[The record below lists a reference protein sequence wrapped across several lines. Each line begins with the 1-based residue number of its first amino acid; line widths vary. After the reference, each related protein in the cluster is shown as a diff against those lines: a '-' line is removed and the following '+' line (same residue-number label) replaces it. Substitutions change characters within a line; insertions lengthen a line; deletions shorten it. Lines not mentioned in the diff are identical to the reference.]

1 MDNTEMFKKMC
12 EKADLD
18 WNPKFG
24 DNVYCKSIN
33 EIGIVRSVYKDY
45 KNKVWICFSRES
57 EGEGVFEFN
66 APKDCYI
73 PLWRQDQLQDK
84 VRSKLTYTDAIGAVW
99 KLYNAVGV
107 NRSSPYA
114 RLNSLEQIWLA
125 FVMEEKFGKVW
136 DGKDWVEEVK
146 VPRKGGMIDRYGDI
160 K

>member
-1 MDNTEMFKKMC
+1 MIDNTEVFKKMC
-12 EKADLD
+12 EKADLE

-24 DNVYCKSIN
+24 DNVYYKITN
-33 EIGIVRSVYKDY
+33 EIGIVRSVYKEW
-45 KNKVWICFSRES
+45 VCFSIES
-57 EGEGVFEFN
+57 ENEGVFEFTV
-66 APKDCYI
+66 PKDYFI

-84 VRSKLTYTDAIGAVW
+84 VRSKLTYTDAIGGVW

-114 RLNSLEQIWLA
+114 RLNSLEKIWLA

-136 DGKDWVEEVK
+136 DGKDWVEEAK